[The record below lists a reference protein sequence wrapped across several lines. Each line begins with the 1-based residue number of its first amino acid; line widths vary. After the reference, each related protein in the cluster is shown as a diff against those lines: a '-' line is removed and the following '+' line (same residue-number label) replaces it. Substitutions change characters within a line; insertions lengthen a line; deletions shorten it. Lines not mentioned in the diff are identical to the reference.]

1 MSNYNMKKVFF
12 MPGMAMNMALC
23 ETIRVELDD
32 SGLIKYEDTPYFVW
46 ADFFS
51 GRSVVIGRFKTE
63 EEAIKFVNIFVV

>member
-12 MPGMAMNMALC
+12 MPGC